1 MAESDPFRHIRE
13 LARSIVPG
21 TTATDTLSLEPA
33 ESPLAIPRRRGR
45 RPERDDTTRRIA
57 AALKRARLRKGTT
70 QRDLGALIGVPQS
83 HISKIEAGAVDLRI
97 SSLVVLAQALDLALE
112 LNPATTADSVAG
124 TDNATAPDAIHPGEN
139 SPSA

>member
-83 HISKIEAGAVDLRI
+83 HISKI
-97 SSLVVLAQALDLALE
+97 
-112 LNPATTADSVAG
+112 
-124 TDNATAPDAIHPGEN
+124 
-139 SPSA
+139 